1 MSFRPVIY
9 LVISLFSAGCG
20 FHPIYVNFDNKSIN
34 SQLETISI
42 ASIESRVGH
51 KLHNRLLDRINPR
64 GRSLDPIYVLSVKT
78 QISKSEMGLRINE
91 ETTRARLSL
100 SAKFVL
106 TERKSGIAL
115 MEGTVRSVNSYNIPP
130 SGFGMVAA
138 EDNATDR
145 ATREISDEIKTR
157 LSLFFVN
164 KVE

>member
-1 MSFRPVIY
+1 MSFRQKIY
-9 LVISLFSAGCG
+9 CVFALFAAGCG
-20 FHPIYVNFDNKSIN
+20 FQPIYGNSDNKTIN
-34 SQLETISI
+34 SQLGTIKI
-42 ASIESRVGH
+42 ASIDSRVGH
-51 KLHNRLLDRINPR
+51 KLHNLLLDRINPR
-64 GRSLDPIYVLSVKT
+64 GRSLNPIFTLSVKT
-78 QISKSEMGLRINE
+78 HINKSEMGLRINE

-130 SGFGMVAA
+130 SGFSMVVA

-157 LSLFFVN
+157 LSLFFANRVD
-164 KVE
+164 

>member
-1 MSFRPVIY
+1 MR
-9 LVISLFSAGCG
+9 
-20 FHPIYVNFDNKSIN
+20 
-34 SQLETISI
+34 I

-51 KLHNRLLDRINPR
+51 KLHNRLLERINPR
-64 GRSLDPIYVLSVKT
+64 GRSLEPIYVLSVKT
-78 QISKSEMGLRINE
+78 QISKSEIGLRINE

-100 SAKFVL
+100 YAKFVL

-138 EDNATDR
+138 KDNATDR

-157 LSLFFVN
+157 LSLFFAN
-164 KVE
+164 RVE

>member
-9 LVISLFSAGCG
+9 LIIAFFSTGCG
-20 FHPIYVNFDNKSIN
+20 FQPIYGSFANKTIN
-34 SQLETISI
+34 SQLGTIKI

-51 KLHNRLLDRINPR
+51 KLQNLLLDRINPR
-64 GRSLDPIYVLSVKT
+64 GRSLNPTYILSVK
-78 QISKSEMGLRINE
+78 IEINESEIGLRINE

-100 SAKFVL
+100 YAKFVL

-157 LSLFFVN
+157 LSLFFAN